1 MTAFLLL
8 TLYAPL
14 ASWGDIAVGEVRG
27 SWDRPSRSAVLGL
40 VAAALGI
47 DRDDQG
53 AHDGL
58 DVGYG
63 VAVRQDSAGTPLVD
77 YHTAQTAVEG
87 TVKALKKRKVPLTRR
102 ALLDKR
108 HGDPQTI
115 LSRRGY
121 RQDALATVALWAHA
135 GARWPLHELAERL
148 RRPVF
153 VLYAGRKA
161 NAFGLPL
168 DPAVVAAD
176 TLAAAFAHRADVPR
190 ALDASRLQLA
200 PVGAR
205 EIAHDPCG
213 SATEG
218 FASGLRTVRREV
230 RRDAGA
236 QRTRWQFAERV
247 VEVGVPTLPHGDPP
261 PAAEHAA

>member
-1 MTAFLLL
+1 MTEFLLL

-40 VAAALGI
+40 AGAALGI

-53 AHDGL
+53 AHDAL
-58 DVGYG
+58 DAGYG
-63 VAVRQDSAGTPLVD
+63 VAVRQDSAGAPLVD
-77 YHTAQTAVEG
+77 YHTAQTAVEA
-87 TVKALKKRKVPLTRR
+87 TVKALRRRDIPLTRR

-108 HGDPQTI
+108 GGDPQTI
-115 LSRRGY
+115 LSRRSY
-121 RQDALATVALWAHA
+121 RQDALATVALWARG
-135 GARWPLHELAERL
+135 GAPWPLAELAERL
-148 RRPVF
+148 RRPAF

-168 DPAVVAAD
+168 DPEVVVAD
-176 TLAAAFAHRADVPR
+176 TLAAGFARRAGVPR
-190 ALDASRLQLA
+190 ALDASRLRLA

-205 EIAHDPCG
+205 EVAHDAC
-213 SATEG
+213 ADG

-247 VEVGVPTLPHGDPP
+247 VEIGVPPSPGDGDPST
-261 PAAEHAA
+261 AGHAA